1 MPVVTLGCPWVLN
14 SEAEPQ
20 NKARQVLRHGT
31 PMQLR
36 LKVLG
41 PDPLA
46 CPVCDVGESLKII
59 ISAILT
65 WPNLT
70 WFCERNR
77 TLGSRLNPLARMPSW
92 NQGPPRASRNPT
104 A

>member
-1 MPVVTLGCPWVLN
+1 MPVVTLSYPWVLN

-20 NKARQVLRHGT
+20 NKARQALRHGT

-46 CPVCDVGESLKII
+46 CPVFDVGESLKII
-59 ISAILT
+59 VSAILA
-65 WPNLT
+65 WPSFT

-77 TLGSRLNPLARMPSW
+77 TAGSRLNPLAGMPSW
-92 NQGPPRASRNPT
+92 NQGPPRASRNAT